1 MTKHFSNQPVNE
13 IVKSHV
19 WAEFNIVSVF
29 PTLELK
35 RIMKKRQSLL
45 DAVSEQIL
53 MATNRT
59 YTPTKT
65 KWVTEPDGN
74 VRRVLV
80 PIQIRR
86 WWKQIPNGK
95 IHICVYFKGR
105 PTELIPGKSAI
116 EINAHSDLIPTLQLI
131 HKSIELGDFD
141 DLI

>member
-1 MTKHFSNQPVNE
+1 MRMTKHFSKQSANE
-13 IVKSHV
+13 IVKLHV

-29 PTLELK
+29 PTPELK

-80 PIQIRR
+80 PVQIKR
-86 WWKQIPNGK
+86 W
-95 IHICVYFKGR
+95 
-105 PTELIPGKSAI
+105 
-116 EINAHSDLIPTLQLI
+116 
-131 HKSIELGDFD
+131 
-141 DLI
+141 

>member
-1 MTKHFSNQPVNE
+1 MTKHFSKQSANE
-13 IVKSHV
+13 IVKLHV

-29 PTLELK
+29 PTPELK

-59 YTPTKT
+59 YTPTET

-80 PIQIRR
+80 PVQIKR
-86 WWKQIPNGK
+86 
-95 IHICVYFKGR
+95 
-105 PTELIPGKSAI
+105 L
-116 EINAHSDLIPTLQLI
+116 
-131 HKSIELGDFD
+131 
-141 DLI
+141 